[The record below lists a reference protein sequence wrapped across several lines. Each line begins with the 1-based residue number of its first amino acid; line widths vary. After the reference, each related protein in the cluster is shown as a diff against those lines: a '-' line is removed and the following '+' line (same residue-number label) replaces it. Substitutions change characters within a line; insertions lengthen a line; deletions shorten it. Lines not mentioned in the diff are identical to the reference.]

1 MTPSY
6 LRMDKF
12 FMAKQILVTGANG
25 QLGSELRE
33 LSSYFPNNEFTF
45 ITRHELDLSDTAAI
59 NAWFANKTFD
69 VIINCAAYTAVDKAE
84 IEVDLAFA
92 INATAV
98 QTLAEIAKQ
107 QGISMLHISTDYV
120 FAGDSC
126 KPYQETDTTCPQGV
140 YGQSKLEGE
149 LAMLAIN
156 PDRSIIMRTSWV
168 YSCYGNNFVKTMVR
182 LGKERKELSVI
193 YDQVGT
199 PTSAK
204 DLALVLLM
212 IIDSPQLQS
221 QQGTE
226 IYHYSNEGVCSWYD
240 FAIAIFRAA
249 HIKCKVQPIETR
261 DYPTPAKRPHYS
273 LLNKAKIKNT
283 FELTIPYW
291 RDSLPQCLED
301 IKYSKGDSL

>member
-1 MTPSY
+1 MS
-6 LRMDKF
+6 KHV
-12 FMAKQILVTGANG
+12 LVTGANG
-25 QLGSELRE
+25 QLGRELRE
-33 LSSYFPNNEFTF
+33 LSRYFSDYDFTF
-45 ITRHELDLSDTAAI
+45 ITRDELDLSDASAI

-69 VIINCAAYTAVDKAE
+69 VVINCAAYTAVDKAE
-84 IEVDLAFA
+84 TEAELAFA
-92 INATAV
+92 INTTAV
-98 QTLAEIAKQ
+98 QTLAKIAKQ

-126 KPYQETDTTCPQGV
+126 KPYQETDATCPQGV

-156 PDRSIIMRTSWV
+156 PDRSVIIRTSWV
-168 YSCYGNNFVKTMVR
+168 YSRFGNNFVKTMVR
-182 LGKERKELSVI
+182 LGKERRELSVI
-193 YDQVGT
+193 YDQVGS

-221 QQGTE
+221 QRGTE

-240 FAIAIFRAA
+240 FAIAIFKSAPIR
-249 HIKCKVQPIETR
+249 CKVNPIETK
-261 DYPTPAKRPHYS
+261 DYPTPAKRPYYS

-291 RDSLPQCLED
+291 RDSLPECLQH
-301 IKYSKGDSL
+301 IKYLKGDDL

>member
-1 MTPSY
+1 MS
-6 LRMDKF
+6 KHV
-12 FMAKQILVTGANG
+12 LVTGANG
-25 QLGSELRE
+25 QLGRELRE
-33 LSSYFPNNEFTF
+33 LSRYFSDYDFTF
-45 ITRHELDLSDTAAI
+45 IARDELDLSDASAI

-69 VIINCAAYTAVDKAE
+69 VVINCAAYTAVDKAE
-84 IEVDLAFA
+84 TEAELAFA
-92 INATAV
+92 INTTAV
-98 QTLAEIAKQ
+98 QTLAQIAKQ

-126 KPYQETDTTCPQGV
+126 KPYQETDATCPQGV
-140 YGQSKLEGE
+140 YGQSKLDGE
-149 LAMLAIN
+149 LTMLAIN
-156 PDRSIIMRTSWV
+156 PDRSVIIRTSWV
-168 YSCYGNNFVKTMVR
+168 YSRFGNNFVKTMVR
-182 LGKERKELSVI
+182 LGKERRELSVI

-221 QQGTE
+221 QSGTE

-240 FAIAIFRAA
+240 FAIAIFKSAPIR
-249 HIKCKVQPIETR
+249 CKVKPIETK

-283 FELTIPYW
+283 FDLTIPYW
-291 RDSLPQCLED
+291 KDSLPECLQH
-301 IKYSKGDSL
+301 IKYLKGDDL

>member
-1 MTPSY
+1 MS
-6 LRMDKF
+6 KHV
-12 FMAKQILVTGANG
+12 LVTGANG
-25 QLGSELRE
+25 QLGRELRE
-33 LSSYFPNNEFTF
+33 LSRYFSDYDFTF
-45 ITRHELDLSDTAAI
+45 ITRDELDLSDASAI

-69 VIINCAAYTAVDKAE
+69 VVINCAAYTAVDKAE
-84 IEVDLAFA
+84 TEAELAFA
-92 INATAV
+92 INTTAV
-98 QTLAEIAKQ
+98 QTLAKIAKQ

-126 KPYQETDTTCPQGV
+126 KPYQETDATCPQGV
-140 YGQSKLEGE
+140 YGQSKLDGE
-149 LAMLAIN
+149 LTMLAIN
-156 PDRSIIMRTSWV
+156 PDRSVIIRTSWV
-168 YSCYGNNFVKTMVR
+168 YSRFGNNFVKTMVR
-182 LGKERKELSVI
+182 LGKERRELSVI

-221 QQGTE
+221 QSGTE

-240 FAIAIFRAA
+240 FAIAIFKSAPIR
-249 HIKCKVQPIETR
+249 CKVKPIETK

-283 FELTIPYW
+283 FDLTIPYW
-291 RDSLPQCLED
+291 KDSLPECLQH
-301 IKYSKGDSL
+301 IKYLKGDDL

>member
-1 MTPSY
+1 MGK
-6 LRMDKF
+6 L
-12 FMAKQILVTGANG
+12 FMAKHILVTGANG
-25 QLGSELRE
+25 QLGRELRE
-33 LSSYFPNNEFTF
+33 LSRYFSVYDFTF
-45 ITRHELDLSDTAAI
+45 ITRHDLDLCDASAI
-59 NAWFANKTFD
+59 NIWFENKTFD

-84 IEVDLAFA
+84 IEADLAFA

-98 QTLAEIAKQ
+98 QSLAKIAKQ

-126 KPYQETDTTCPQGV
+126 KPYQETDATCPQGV
-140 YGQSKLEGE
+140 YGHSKLEGE
-149 LAMLAIN
+149 LAMQAIN
-156 PDRSIIMRTSWV
+156 PDRSVIIRTSWV
-168 YSCYGNNFVKTMVR
+168 YSRFGNNFVKTMVR
-182 LGKERKELSVI
+182 LGKQRKELSVI

-199 PTSAK
+199 PTTAK
-204 DLALVLLM
+204 DLAMVLLM

-240 FAIAIFRAA
+240 FALAIFKSVPIR
-249 HIKCKVQPIETR
+249 CKVKPIETK

-273 LLNKAKIKNT
+273 ILNKAKIKNT

-291 RDSLPQCLED
+291 RDGLPQCLED
-301 IKYSKGDSL
+301 IKYLNGDSL

>member
-1 MTPSY
+1 MS
-6 LRMDKF
+6 KHV
-12 FMAKQILVTGANG
+12 LVTGANG
-25 QLGSELRE
+25 QLGRELRE
-33 LSSYFPNNEFTF
+33 LSRYFSDYDFTF
-45 ITRHELDLSDTAAI
+45 ITRDELDLSDASAI

-69 VIINCAAYTAVDKAE
+69 VVINCAAYTAVDKAE
-84 IEVDLAFA
+84 TEAELAFA
-92 INATAV
+92 INTTAV
-98 QTLAEIAKQ
+98 QTLAKIAKQ

-126 KPYQETDTTCPQGV
+126 KPYQETDATCPQGV

-156 PDRSIIMRTSWV
+156 PDRSVIIRTSWV
-168 YSCYGNNFVKTMVR
+168 YSRFGNNFVKTMVR
-182 LGKERKELSVI
+182 LAKERRELSVI
-193 YDQVGT
+193 YDQVGS

-221 QQGTE
+221 QRGTE

-240 FAIAIFRAA
+240 FAIAIFKSAPIR
-249 HIKCKVQPIETR
+249 CKVNPIETK
-261 DYPTPAKRPHYS
+261 DYPTPAKRPYYS

-291 RDSLPQCLED
+291 RDSLPECLQH
-301 IKYSKGDSL
+301 IKYLKGDDL

>member
-1 MTPSY
+1 MSK
-6 LRMDKF
+6 R
-12 FMAKQILVTGANG
+12 IVVTGANG
-25 QLGSELRE
+25 QLGSEIRE
-33 LSSYFPNNEFTF
+33 LSSYFPDDVFTF
-45 ITRHELDLSDTAAI
+45 ITRQDLDLSDASAI
-59 NAWFANKTFD
+59 QVWFENKDFD

-84 IEVDLAFA
+84 TEVDLATA

-98 QTLAEIAKQ
+98 KILAQIAKQ
-107 QGISMLHISTDYV
+107 KAISLLHISTDYV

-126 KPYQETDTTCPQGV
+126 APYRETDATNPQGV
-140 YGQSKLEGE
+140 YGQSKLDGE

-156 PDRSIIMRTSWV
+156 PDRSVIIRTSWV
-168 YSCYGNNFVKTMVR
+168 YSRFGNNFVKTMIR
-182 LGKERKELSVI
+182 LGKERKELNVI

-212 IIDSPQLQS
+212 IIQSPQLEA

-226 IYHYSNEGVCSWYD
+226 IFHYSNEGVCSWYD
-240 FAIAIFRAA
+240 FAIAIFKAA
-249 HIKCKVQPIETR
+249 PIRCKVNPIETK

-283 FELTIPYW
+283 FNLSIPYW
-291 RDSLPQCLED
+291 IDSLPECLEH
-301 IKYSKGDSL
+301 IKYSKGDDL

>member
-1 MTPSY
+1 MSK
-6 LRMDKF
+6 R
-12 FMAKQILVTGANG
+12 IVVTGANG
-25 QLGSELRE
+25 QLGSEIRE
-33 LSSYFPNNEFTF
+33 LSSYFPDDVFTF
-45 ITRHELDLSDTAAI
+45 ITRQDLDLSDASAI
-59 NAWFANKTFD
+59 QVWFENKDFD

-84 IEVDLAFA
+84 TEVDLATA

-98 QTLAEIAKQ
+98 KILAQIAKQ
-107 QGISMLHISTDYV
+107 KAISLLHISTDYV

-126 KPYQETDTTCPQGV
+126 APYRETDATNPQGV
-140 YGQSKLEGE
+140 YGQSKLDGE

-156 PDRSIIMRTSWV
+156 LDRSLIIRTSWV
-168 YSCYGNNFVKTMVR
+168 YSRFGNNFVKTMIR
-182 LGKERKELSVI
+182 LGKDRKELNVI

-212 IIDSPQLQS
+212 IIQSPQLEA

-226 IYHYSNEGVCSWYD
+226 IFHYSNEGVCSWYD
-240 FAIAIFRAA
+240 FAIAIFKAA
-249 HIKCKVQPIETR
+249 PIRCKVNPIETK

-283 FELTIPYW
+283 FNLSIPYW
-291 RDSLPQCLED
+291 RDSLPECLEH
-301 IKYSKGDSL
+301 IKYSKGDDL

>member
-1 MTPSY
+1 MS
-6 LRMDKF
+6 KHV
-12 FMAKQILVTGANG
+12 LVTGANG
-25 QLGSELRE
+25 QLGRELRE
-33 LSSYFPNNEFTF
+33 LSRYFSDYDFTF
-45 ITRHELDLSDTAAI
+45 ITRDELDLSDASAI

-69 VIINCAAYTAVDKAE
+69 VVINCAAYTAVDKAE
-84 IEVDLAFA
+84 TEAELAFA
-92 INATAV
+92 INTTAV
-98 QTLAEIAKQ
+98 QTLAKIAKQ

-126 KPYQETDTTCPQGV
+126 KPYQETDATCPQGV

-156 PDRSIIMRTSWV
+156 PDRSVIIRTSWV
-168 YSCYGNNFVKTMVR
+168 YSRFGNNFVKTMVR
-182 LGKERKELSVI
+182 LAKERRELSVI
-193 YDQVGT
+193 YDQVGS

-221 QQGTE
+221 QRGTE

-240 FAIAIFRAA
+240 FAIAIFKSAPIR
-249 HIKCKVQPIETR
+249 CKVNPIETK
-261 DYPTPAKRPHYS
+261 DYPTPAKRPYYS

-283 FELTIPYW
+283 FDLTIPYW
-291 RDSLPQCLED
+291 KDSLPECLQH
-301 IKYSKGDSL
+301 IKYLKGDDL

>member
-1 MTPSY
+1 MS
-6 LRMDKF
+6 KHV
-12 FMAKQILVTGANG
+12 LVTGANG
-25 QLGSELRE
+25 QLGRELRE
-33 LSSYFPNNEFTF
+33 LSRYFSDYDFTF
-45 ITRHELDLSDTAAI
+45 ITRDELDLSDALAI
-59 NAWFANKTFD
+59 KVWFANKAFD

-84 IEVDLAFA
+84 TEAELAFA
-92 INATAV
+92 INTTAV
-98 QTLAEIAKQ
+98 QTLAQIAKQ

-126 KPYQETDTTCPQGV
+126 KPYQETDATCPQGV
-140 YGQSKLEGE
+140 YGQSKLDGE
-149 LAMLAIN
+149 LTMLAIN
-156 PDRSIIMRTSWV
+156 PDRSVIIRTSWV
-168 YSCYGNNFVKTMVR
+168 YSRFGNNFVKTMVR
-182 LGKERKELSVI
+182 LGKERRELSVI

-221 QQGTE
+221 QSGTE

-240 FAIAIFRAA
+240 FAIAIFKSAPIR
-249 HIKCKVQPIETR
+249 CKVKPIETK

-283 FELTIPYW
+283 FDLTIPYW
-291 RDSLPQCLED
+291 KDSLPECLQH
-301 IKYSKGDSL
+301 IKYLKGDDL

>member
-1 MTPSY
+1 MSK
-6 LRMDKF
+6 R
-12 FMAKQILVTGANG
+12 IVVTGANG
-25 QLGSELRE
+25 QLGSEIRE
-33 LSSYFPNNEFTF
+33 LSIYFPDDVFTF
-45 ITRHELDLSDTAAI
+45 ITRQDLDLSDASAI
-59 NAWFANKTFD
+59 QVWFENKDFD

-84 IEVDLAFA
+84 TEVDLATA

-98 QTLAEIAKQ
+98 KILAQIAKQ
-107 QGISMLHISTDYV
+107 KAISLLHISTDYV

-126 KPYQETDTTCPQGV
+126 APYRETDATNPQGV
-140 YGQSKLEGE
+140 YGQSKLDGE

-156 PDRSIIMRTSWV
+156 LDRSLIIRTSWV
-168 YSCYGNNFVKTMVR
+168 YSRFGNNFVKTMIR
-182 LGKERKELSVI
+182 LGKDRKELNVI

-212 IIDSPQLQS
+212 IIQSPQLEA

-226 IYHYSNEGVCSWYD
+226 IFHYSNEGVCSWYD
-240 FAIAIFRAA
+240 FAIAIFKAA
-249 HIKCKVQPIETR
+249 PIRCKVNPIETK

-283 FELTIPYW
+283 FNLSIPYW
-291 RDSLPQCLED
+291 RDSLPECLEH
-301 IKYSKGDSL
+301 IKYSKGDDL

>member
-1 MTPSY
+1 MSK
-6 LRMDKF
+6 R
-12 FMAKQILVTGANG
+12 IVVTGANG
-25 QLGSELRE
+25 QLGSEIRE
-33 LSSYFPNNEFTF
+33 LSIYFPDDVFTF
-45 ITRHELDLSDTAAI
+45 ITRQDLDLSDASAI
-59 NAWFANKTFD
+59 QVWFENKDFD

-84 IEVDLAFA
+84 TEVDLATA

-98 QTLAEIAKQ
+98 KILAQIAKQ
-107 QGISMLHISTDYV
+107 KAISLLHISTDYV

-126 KPYQETDTTCPQGV
+126 APYRETDATNPQGV
-140 YGQSKLEGE
+140 YGQSKLDGE

-156 PDRSIIMRTSWV
+156 PDRSVIIRTSWV
-168 YSCYGNNFVKTMVR
+168 YSRFGNNFVKTMIR
-182 LGKERKELSVI
+182 LGKERKELNVI

-212 IIDSPQLQS
+212 IIQSPQLEA

-226 IYHYSNEGVCSWYD
+226 IFHYSNEGVCSWYD
-240 FAIAIFRAA
+240 FAIAIFKAA
-249 HIKCKVQPIETR
+249 PIRCKVNPIETK

-283 FELTIPYW
+283 FNLSIPYW
-291 RDSLPQCLED
+291 RDSLPECLEH
-301 IKYSKGDSL
+301 IKYSKGDDL

>member
-1 MTPSY
+1 MS
-6 LRMDKF
+6 KHV
-12 FMAKQILVTGANG
+12 LVTGANG
-25 QLGSELRE
+25 QLGRELRE
-33 LSSYFPNNEFTF
+33 LSRYFSDYDFTF
-45 ITRHELDLSDTAAI
+45 IARDELDLSDASAI

-69 VIINCAAYTAVDKAE
+69 VVINCAAYTAVDKAE
-84 IEVDLAFA
+84 TEAELAFA
-92 INATAV
+92 INTTAV
-98 QTLAEIAKQ
+98 QTLAKIAKQ

-126 KPYQETDTTCPQGV
+126 KPYQETDATCPQGV

-156 PDRSIIMRTSWV
+156 PDRSVIIRTSWV
-168 YSCYGNNFVKTMVR
+168 YSRFGNNFVKTMVR
-182 LGKERKELSVI
+182 LAKERRELSVI
-193 YDQVGT
+193 YDQVGS

-221 QQGTE
+221 QRGTE

-240 FAIAIFRAA
+240 FAIAIFKSAPIR
-249 HIKCKVQPIETR
+249 CKVNPIETK
-261 DYPTPAKRPHYS
+261 DYPTPAKRPYYS

-291 RDSLPQCLED
+291 RDSLPECLQH
-301 IKYSKGDSL
+301 IKYLKGDDL

>member
-1 MTPSY
+1 MSKH
-6 LRMDKF
+6 L
-12 FMAKQILVTGANG
+12 LVTGANG
-25 QLGSELRE
+25 QLGREIRE
-33 LSSYFPNNEFTF
+33 LSSYFPDYEFTF
-45 ITRHELDLSDTAAI
+45 ITRDELDLSDALAI
-59 NAWFANKTFD
+59 KVWFANKAFD

-84 IEVDLAFA
+84 TEAELAFA
-92 INATAV
+92 INTTAV
-98 QTLAEIAKQ
+98 QTLAQIAKQ

-126 KPYQETDTTCPQGV
+126 KPYQETDATCPQGV
-140 YGQSKLEGE
+140 YGQSKLDGE
-149 LAMLAIN
+149 LTMLAIN
-156 PDRSIIMRTSWV
+156 PDRSVIIRTSWV
-168 YSCYGNNFVKTMVR
+168 YSRFGNNFVKTMVR
-182 LGKERKELSVI
+182 LGKERRELSVI

-221 QQGTE
+221 QSGTE

-240 FAIAIFRAA
+240 FAIAIFKSAPIR
-249 HIKCKVQPIETR
+249 CKVIPIETK

-283 FELTIPYW
+283 FDLTIPYW
-291 RDSLPQCLED
+291 KDSLPECLQH
-301 IKYSKGDSL
+301 IKYLKGDDL